1 MTSTTSGS
9 AIQRVS
15 DAQGRPAWLVSGHQR
30 VRDLLADGRLSRSHP
45 NPGHPVR
52 LTQPG
57 LFGGAIPDPEG
68 EQADLHRMRK
78 LLTPAL
84 SAARM
89 EKLRSRVEA
98 IVDGLLDDLA
108 RTGPPA
114 DFHTVVAFPLPA
126 LVVCELLGVPG
137 EDRDDFRRWQLE
149 AKQMSKPA
157 VARGGLQSLWRYLGT
172 LIERKRW
179 VPGEDLIS
187 DLLAAAEHDSKLT
200 DDGIAHLAAGVL
212 FAGHAPAVAIIDRGM
227 LLLLTHPEQRAALQ
241 RDPALAGPAVEE
253 IFRFPSPIERHRAA
267 RRGGLT
273 RYASVDVEVDGITIR
288 AGDTVMFAVQ
298 DANEDE
304 SVFPDPRRFDITR
317 ERNPHLSLSHGAH
330 FCLGAH
336 LARLELRYL
345 FIRLFDRFPDLRL
358 AVALAEI
365 EPVREAV
372 AGAVDHLPV
381 TW

>member
-1 MTSTTSGS
+1 MTSTSTG

-15 DAQGRPAWLVSGHQR
+15 DAQGRPAWLVSGHER
-30 VRDLLADGRLSRSHP
+30 VRELLADGRLSRSHP
-45 NPGHPVR
+45 NPGHPAR

-68 EQADLHRMRK
+68 EQADLHRMRR
-78 LLTPAL
+78 LLIPAL
-84 SAARM
+84 SPARM
-89 EKLRSRVEA
+89 EKLRPRVEA
-98 IVDGLLDDLA
+98 IVDGLLDELA

-137 EDRDDFRRWQLE
+137 RDRDDFRRWQLE
-149 AKQMSKPA
+149 AKQTSRPA

-179 VPGEDLIS
+179 APGEDLLS
-187 DLLAAAEHDSKLT
+187 DLLAAAEADPKLT

-212 FAGHAPAVAIIDRGM
+212 FAGHAPAVAIIDRGL

-241 RDPALAGPAVEE
+241 RDPALAAPAVEE
-253 IFRFPSPIERHRAA
+253 IFRFPSPVERRRAA

-273 RYASVDVEVDGITIR
+273 RYASVDVEVGGVTIR

-304 SVFPDPRRFDITR
+304 SVFPEPRRFDITR

-336 LARLELRYL
+336 LARVELRYL
-345 FIRLFDRFPDLRL
+345 FVRLFDRFPGLRL
-358 AVALAEI
+358 AVGLDEI